1 MMGVVVAIDGGSGVG
16 KTTLSRALAQR
27 LGLDHLD
34 TGAMY
39 RAVTFAVLRDGVDPA
54 DDPAVTELTS
64 RLVLHIGAQV
74 FVDGDDATEAIRGP
88 EVTNAVSAV
97 AAHPGVRTDLVA
109 RQRAW
114 VAEHRGGVVEGRDIG
129 TVVCPDA
136 DLKIYLVADD
146 EVRAARR
153 AVDEARTDQSEVA
166 SDLARRDRAD
176 STRRHDPLRMADDAL
191 EVDTSHHSVDE
202 LVQLLLERLPAG
214 DRRG

>member
-1 MMGVVVAIDGGSGVG
+1 MGVVVAIDGGSGVG

-39 RAVTFAVLRDGVDPA
+39 RAVTYAVLRDGVDPA
-54 DDPAVTELTS
+54 DPDAVSELS
-64 RLVLHIGAQV
+64 GRLVMHIGAQV

-88 EVTNAVSAV
+88 EVTAAVSVV
-97 AAHPGVRTDLVA
+97 AAHPGVRHELVA

-114 VAEHRGGVVEGRDIG
+114 VAERGGGVVEGRDIG

-136 DLKIYLVADD
+136 DLKVYLVADD

-153 AVDEARTDQSEVA
+153 AADEARTDHAEVA
-166 SDLARRDRAD
+166 SDLARRDQAD
-176 STRRHDPLRMADDAL
+176 STRRHDPLRMADGAI

-202 LVQLLLERLPAG
+202 LVELLLARIPAG
-214 DRRG
+214 DRHA